1 MMIDST
7 GFPWSGLLEETLSPR
22 KNLPPLLLELGER
35 PPEPLHYLGV
45 SFGLTANLLR
55 FAAPSPSLVPGLGT
69 KAVFLLRPV
78 ADPGC

>member
-55 FAAPSPSLVPGLGT
+55 FAAPSSSLVPGLVT
-69 KAVFLLRPV
+69 SVVFRFAVLQNTGR
-78 ADPGC
+78 